1 MQTENIISD
10 VKFIYSPVECL
21 RVSLWQVGTDKE
33 KLINPMLEKIAKI
46 VAQTKNSKTAAL
58 KLNLK
63 VQPIFETFRYL

>member
-1 MQTENIISD
+1 
-10 VKFIYSPVECL
+10 
-21 RVSLWQVGTDKE
+21 VGTDKE